1 MFYRRSQ
8 STQSCSGA
16 ENQTRPGAGEFPA
29 SIHSFGSC
37 AESVSY
43 WSWSPCRTS
52 RRSGSTKCNR
62 RRVATKSATKC
73 VLRALPTLRRL
84 HFVPH
89 FVGYTSSNCRIL
101 ISKPWRPSRPSVKL
115 PLPSGAVPRR
125 AHIHH
130 IYSAIEELFIIYIA
144 CRTTYW
150 SYIVQYSASIQ
161 PYQRLSAHD

>member
-8 STQSCSGA
+8 STQSCSGRK
-16 ENQTRPGAGEFPA
+16 TRRRPGAGEFPA

-73 VLRALPTLRRL
+73 ATGSARDYGGRLALSQ
-84 HFVPH
+84 H
-89 FVGYTSSNCRIL
+89 FVGHTSSPHVVGYASSHTSSHTSSATLRPTLCRL
-101 ISKPWRPSRPSVKL
+101 HVVELPYSHLLTLAPFAAFCETPSAFRRSSEKSPKNSK
-115 PLPSGAVPRR
+115 
-125 AHIHH
+125 
-130 IYSAIEELFIIYIA
+130 
-144 CRTTYW
+144 
-150 SYIVQYSASIQ
+150 
-161 PYQRLSAHD
+161 